1 VGWAAL
7 GNRYLGDMVT
17 RRTRLLVLAV
27 ACLAVTCAPNPPEP
41 ILVLEN
47 PTTHERLNFYREI
60 PYKVP
65 ADYDEAKHLA
75 SWRAEQEKKGFT
87 VQVER

>member
-1 VGWAAL
+1 
-7 GNRYLGDMVT
+7 MVPH
-17 RRTRLLVLAV
+17 RSRLLVLAV
-27 ACLAVTCAPNPPEP
+27 ACLIGSCAQNPPDP

-47 PTTHERLNFYREI
+47 PTTHERARFYREI

-65 ADYDEAKHLA
+65 ADYDEAKHIA
-75 SWRAEQEKKGFT
+75 GWRAEQERKGFT